1 MGIRFSAKYIACLLA
16 VGVLPAAMAHHAP
29 SGFNQNKRLVFKG
42 EVRKFAWVNPHAY
55 LYVDVIKADGSKE
68 LWGFETGGP
77 SSLNR
82 NGWKIADFQPGA
94 KVTVYAN
101 TARSDKKNALM
112 RKVRLADGR
121 ELSSMDI
128 GLAAPA
134 ANGAPASG
142 PPRDAYADYAE
153 YK

>member
-1 MGIRFSAKYIACLLA
+1 MVIRFSAKHIGWLLA
-16 VGVLPAAMAHHAP
+16 LFALPAAMAHHAP
-29 SGFNQNKRLVFKG
+29 SGFNQNSRLIFKG

-82 NGWKIADFQPGA
+82 NGWKIADFPAGA

-101 TARSDKKNALM
+101 TERAGKRNALM

-121 ELSSMDI
+121 EFGSMDI
-128 GLAAPA
+128 GLPAPSAA
-134 ANGAPASG
+134 GAPPSG
-142 PPRDAYADYAE
+142 PPKDPYADYVE

>member
-1 MGIRFSAKYIACLLA
+1 MSIRFSAKHIGWLLA
-16 VGVLPAAMAHHAP
+16 LGLLPAAMAHHAP
-29 SGFNQNKRLVFKG
+29 SGFNQNERLVFKG

-101 TARSDKKNALM
+101 TSRAGKKNALM
-112 RKVRLADGR
+112 RKVILADGR
-121 ELSSMDI
+121 EFKSMDI
-128 GLAAPA
+128 GLDPPPSAAA
-134 ANGAPASG
+134 AAG
-142 PPRDAYADYAE
+142 PPRDSYADYAE

>member
-1 MGIRFSAKYIACLLA
+1 MASKISAKYVGWLLA
-16 VGVLPAAMAHHAP
+16 LGVLPAAMAHHAP
-29 SGFNQNKRLVFKG
+29 SGFNQNSRLIFKG

-82 NGWKIADFQPGA
+82 AGWKIADFQAGA

-101 TARSDKKNALM
+101 TERAGKKNALM
-112 RKVRLADGR
+112 RKVILADGR
-121 ELSSMDI
+121 ELRSMDI
-128 GLAAPA
+128 GIAEPARGASPAAPA
-134 ANGAPASG
+134 RNPE
-142 PPRDAYADYAE
+142 ADYTE